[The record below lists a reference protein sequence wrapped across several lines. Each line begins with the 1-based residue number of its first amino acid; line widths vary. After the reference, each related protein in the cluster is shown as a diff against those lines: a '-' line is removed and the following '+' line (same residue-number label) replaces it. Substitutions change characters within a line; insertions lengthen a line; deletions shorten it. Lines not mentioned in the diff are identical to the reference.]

1 MAARL
6 SAATRSHSHSPR
18 DKLGARSLP
27 AGDGLARR
35 LQRAVRRSRDRAS
48 GDGQLA
54 GAVSDKSPPGAA
66 RSRQRRV
73 IPTRSTGALMV
84 TAPRRSQRLGPPDG
98 RALPPATHPGLSF
111 GARPHRGR
119 RRQRAA
125 VGTRPE
131 APRRD
136 ATCFARPGRPAQN
149 PRQLVA
155 ALVRAQLDR
164 TAGVRVAPMSAR
176 APDRA
181 PTISRPLRGVRLT
194 SAFQPRRLMIAP
206 AAVGCKRLLDGAIE

>member
-1 MAARL
+1 VVTFSRERGLMAARL
-6 SAATRSHSHSPR
+6 SAATRSHRHSPR

-54 GAVSDKSPPGAA
+54 GAVSDKSPPGTA

-131 APRRD
+131 APRRA
-136 ATCFARPGRPAQN
+136 ATCSRDPDGRLRTRASWLPRSCAR
-149 PRQLVA
+149 
-155 ALVRAQLDR
+155 
-164 TAGVRVAPMSAR
+164 S
-176 APDRA
+176 
-181 PTISRPLRGVRLT
+181 S
-194 SAFQPRRLMIAP
+194 IAP
-206 AAVGCKRLLDGAIE
+206 LACAWPR